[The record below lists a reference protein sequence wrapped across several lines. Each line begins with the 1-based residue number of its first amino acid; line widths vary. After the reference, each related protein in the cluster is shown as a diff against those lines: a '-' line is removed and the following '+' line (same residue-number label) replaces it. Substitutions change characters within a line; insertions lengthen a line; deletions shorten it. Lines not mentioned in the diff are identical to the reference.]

1 MIERY
6 LAQASTY
13 AADVDG
19 IINLIG
25 VLVTFWAILTFIV
38 FFYFIFKFRANGAA
52 KAEWVTGEEKSQ
64 KRWITI
70 PHILVLVCDVF
81 ILIGA
86 VRVWYDVKLTMPEDT
101 TPVRIVAQQ
110 WAWTFQHAGP
120 DGELDTA
127 DDITKIDELH
137 VQKDVTYQYLL
148 EATDVMHD
156 FSVPVWRLKQDAI
169 PGRVIRG
176 WFTPTLVGEFDVQC
190 AEMCGIGHGLMPAR
204 VFVES
209 AEQHTAWMAEHSSQ
223 PVAAT
228 GPVRTIAAAADA
240 TRGE

>member
-6 LAQASTY
+6 LLQASSY

-25 VLVTFWAILTFIV
+25 VLVGFWTILTFGV
-38 FFYFIFKFRANGAA
+38 FFYFIFRFRANGAA

-64 KRWITI
+64 KRWISI

-86 VRVWYDVKLTMPEDT
+86 VRVWYDVKLDMPEET
-101 TPVRIVAQQ
+101 TPVRIIAQQ
-110 WAWTFQHAGP
+110 WAWTFVHAGP

-127 DDITKIDELH
+127 DDIVKIDELH
-137 VQKDVTYQYLL
+137 VQNGVAYQYHL
-148 EATDVMHD
+148 EALDVMHD

-176 WFTPTLVGEFDVQC
+176 WFEPTIVGEFDVQC
-190 AEMCGIGHGLMPAR
+190 AEMCGIGHGLMPAK

-209 AEQHTAWMAEHSSQ
+209 PERHTAWMAQHAPQ
-223 PVAAT
+223 
-228 GPVRTIAAAADA
+228 TIAAVTPA
-240 TRGE
+240 TESTLGE